1 MVHLSQ
7 VPNDK
12 TVESPSSPIVGG
24 FSNFGLDEDDTFT
37 ASVYGSRYAAQDL
50 PKTEMPEK
58 EMPREVAYRMIKCV
72 HSIDAQDLLYTGQKA
87 DGGCHC
93 ACPGRNEI
101 AGRLADHNCILPG
114 TTLPLTAPQL

>member
-12 TVESPSSPIVGG
+12 TIESPTSPIVGG
-24 FSNFGLDEDDTFT
+24 FANFGLDEDDSFT

-58 EMPREVAYRMIKCV
+58 EMPREVAYRMIKYAIPPLIQV
-72 HSIDAQDLLYTGQKA
+72 AVV
-87 DGGCHC
+87 
-93 ACPGRNEI
+93 
-101 AGRLADHNCILPG
+101 LP
-114 TTLPLTAPQL
+114 A